1 MLTSFNFNKDFQI
14 AGCPAAE
21 KVLSLNKNYSDNSG
35 CFESYVDNLKIDES
49 MMDSSCCDDKFEVV
63 SSPVVTVISDR
74 LPVSSLTSSTSV
86 IASTAVSTVTTS
98 NSISGGGCGGNGKT
112 ISNLVNLH
120 PNLPKLDIHCHNNAN
135 NNNSRSTGRQSDL
148 SSTIANNVSLIP
160 SNSIVITAGV
170 APIAAATMMST
181 TASLGL
187 ITSSSCNEDHNNR
200 LTSTTTTTSTTRRPS
215 TLLPALSTS
224 SAQPLDVLKA
234 QRQALAKVADGM
246 NQVIPSLSSNAT
258 SCFWSSADLQNLSP
272 ILTPS
277 TWKLLKNLTSTSN
290 NNTNNSGS
298 GSSSSNNSSIQQSFL
313 VTPTLSPLYS
323 ALPTQTFAS
332 LTSMESL
339 RSLSNNNNNNI
350 NNNSISVPVN
360 DGSNPLSDVNNNSNN
375 SLSVNPILIGSQNS
389 NVSLLLSSSKVAFGN
404 CDNNNNN
411 NNNNNTRK
419 SESSHTITTTT
430 TTTTT
435 TITSTTTT
443 NGNNNS
449 SISITDELSRSIQIQ
464 QSTQLN
470 AQ

>member
-1 MLTSFNFNKDFQI
+1 
-14 AGCPAAE
+14 
-21 KVLSLNKNYSDNSG
+21 
-35 CFESYVDNLKIDES
+35 
-49 MMDSSCCDDKFEVV
+49 
-63 SSPVVTVISDR
+63 
-74 LPVSSLTSSTSV
+74 
-86 IASTAVSTVTTS
+86 
-98 NSISGGGCGGNGKT
+98 
-112 ISNLVNLH
+112 
-120 PNLPKLDIHCHNNAN
+120 
-135 NNNSRSTGRQSDL
+135 
-148 SSTIANNVSLIP
+148 
-160 SNSIVITAGV
+160 
-170 APIAAATMMST
+170 MMST

-200 LTSTTTTTSTTRRPS
+200 LTSTSKIESGTCNSSSSSLLPTATTTSTTRRPS

-419 SESSHTITTTT
+419 NLFTTESEHSVDGFHLIH
-430 TTTTT
+430 
-435 TITSTTTT
+435 
-443 NGNNNS
+443 
-449 SISITDELSRSIQIQ
+449 EVAL
-464 QSTQLN
+464 
-470 AQ
+470 